1 MNKADQT
8 GRENPDIYEFYN
20 LGLGDPIAVSAVHGH
35 GTGDLLDACF
45 AFFPPEDEVLPERSS
60 ILATSWSEAVI
71 PVLMSQTKTITVAAP
86 MAISACSRMKERIWS
101 SVPGSM
107 PPVSTMSKTR
117 LRHSHWAYS
126 RSRVTPGVS
135 STMDSRWPQS
145 LLNSMDLPTLGRP
158 TMATK
163 GFILFLLFKPPLSK
177 RLLIPANMLRSGE
190 DVFLDDVSTADVERE
205 LGVPVVP
212 VPQDGYE
219 LLDAICGVEPTP
231 EAQRQAWENE
241 EFYRYNP

>member
-1 MNKADQT
+1 MIRHTSLRSMAMVARRT
-8 GRENPDIYEFYN
+8 ENFSI

-45 AFFPPEDEVLPERSS
+45 EHFPPEEEEGDEDDVVKV
-60 ILATSWSEAVI
+60 AVI
-71 PVLMSQTKTITVAAP
+71 GKPNVGKSSLVNRILGEERVIVSNSQTKTITVAVP

-107 PPVSTMSKTR
+107 PPVSTMSNMR

-135 STMDSRWPQS
+135 STM
-145 LLNSMDLPTLGRP
+145 GE
-158 TMATK
+158 
-163 GFILFLLFKPPLSK
+163 
-177 RLLIPANMLRSGE
+177 RLLIPASMLRSGE
-190 DVFLDDVSTADVERE
+190 NVFLDDVTTADVERA

-219 LLDAICGVEPTP
+219 LLDSSARPNSRLRRVSIPTP
-231 EAQRQAWENE
+231 LSSWVKSSK
-241 EFYRYNP
+241 